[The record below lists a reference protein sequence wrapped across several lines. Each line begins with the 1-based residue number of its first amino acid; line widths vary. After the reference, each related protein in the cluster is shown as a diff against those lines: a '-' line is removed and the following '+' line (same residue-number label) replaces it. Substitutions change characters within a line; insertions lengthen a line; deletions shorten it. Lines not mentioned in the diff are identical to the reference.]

1 MYDVHFCVVAH
12 DDGKNSGMRRVR
24 RRGLAHEAADHIRE
38 SIFDGRAA
46 PGSALREVELAAS
59 LDVSRGSVRE
69 GLAILERE
77 GLVRSEWHRGARVI
91 ELSPSDVNEVY
102 TVRAALE
109 RLATIS
115 AAARM
120 NAARL
125 ADLESLVQAMGRAL
139 EGDADGSTLLALDMA
154 FHDRIYETAA
164 NGRLTDAWH
173 GVRSQVRLFQLIRI
187 ERDQVDYRDR
197 LVPEHHDLL
206 RLMSRGPSE
215 ELARAAEEHVDS
227 ARRTLVHLLER
238 DPDHPR
244 S

>member
-1 MYDVHFCVVAH
+1 MAATNSVRARTGNVSAGTSMFAMVVLEKPLSKVYPEIDMVATP
-12 DDGKNSGMRRVR
+12 DGKPVAMVHVNTCTSDLDAWVKVFAQ
-24 RRGLAHEAADHIRE
+24 LLEAA
-38 SIFDGRAA
+38 
-46 PGSALREVELAAS
+46 
-59 LDVSRGSVRE
+59 
-69 GLAILERE
+69 
-77 GLVRSEWHRGARVI
+77 GAN
-91 ELSPSDVNEVY
+91 LTKAQLYDMLY
-102 TVRAALE
+102 F
-109 RLATIS
+109 
-115 AAARM
+115 
-120 NAARL
+120 
-125 ADLESLVQAMGRAL
+125 QAL

-227 ARRTLVHLLER
+227 ARRILVHLLER
-238 DPDHPR
+238 DPDAPR